1 MTNDEI
7 IKMAKQAGARRSSN
21 PDEYDVMKITYCGLE
36 SFAKMVAEKE
46 LEACAKT
53 ESTHRGAQVLIDLDE
68 IEKFAE
74 LIVRDCLDIAFE
86 VRGKPATDTHYVIG
100 YDRACEKMISGI
112 REHFGVEE

>member
-1 MTNDEI
+1 MNERIRELAEKAGMTEGRFERYKGQDCNL
-7 IKMAKQAGARRSSN
+7 KGYSML
-21 PDEYDVMKITYCGLE
+21 PDEM
-36 SFAKMVAEKE
+36 
-46 LEACAKT
+46 
-53 ESTHRGAQVLIDLDE
+53 
-68 IEKFAE
+68 EKFAE

>member
-1 MTNDEI
+1 MNDRIENCLY
-7 IKMAKQAGARRSSN
+7 QAGL
-21 PDEYDVMKITYCGLE
+21 T
-36 SFAKMVAEKE
+36 
-46 LEACAKT
+46 
-53 ESTHRGAQVLIDLDE
+53 AQGCWDDLDDYARQG